1 MALLEINQTRRITA
15 SIRLDES
22 TAAQIDQYAAFL
34 QAPADEI
41 VDKALGYVFA
51 KDREFQDFL
60 RTDGAAQV
68 PQSLRIRHKGRGP
81 VFQSLLRRQ
90 SKRAKAVEAKNEER
104 ARS

>member
-1 MALLEINQTRRITA
+1 MPLLEINQTRRVTA

-60 RTDGAAQV
+60 RTQGASEV
-68 PQSLRIRHKGRGP
+68 PQSLRIRHLPRGP
-81 VFQSLLRRQ
+81 VFQNMFRRQ
-90 SKRAKAVEAKNEER
+90 PKRSKGVEAVNESR

>member
-1 MALLEINQTRRITA
+1 MPLLEINQTRRITA

-22 TAAQIDQYAAFL
+22 TATRIDQYAAFL

-60 RTDGAAQV
+60 RTEGAAKA
-68 PQSLRIRHKGRGP
+68 PQSLRIRHMPHASPLQNPFHKRSGRG
-81 VFQSLLRRQ
+81 
-90 SKRAKAVEAKNEER
+90 KGVEVGSESR